1 MPQQQEQS
9 GFVGLARKWR
19 PKTFSEL
26 VGQEHITVTLR
37 NAVRMGRIHAAYL
50 FCGPRGVGKTTTAR
64 ILARAL
70 NCTQLRPDGE
80 PCNECQSCQEILSGR
95 SVDVVEI
102 DGASNNS
109 VEDVRRIR
117 ESAKFPPASGRY
129 RLYII
134 DEVHMLSV
142 SAFNALLKILEEP
155 PAHVVFVF
163 ATTEP
168 QKLPATVV
176 SRCQRFDFRRIPIE
190 RIAQHLVAVARQE
203 GVELQEAAASALA
216 RKVDGSL
223 RDALSLLDQAIAFCG
238 THVTLE
244 ALAQMLRLVD
254 VELLFRTTQAL
265 AQRDV
270 AAVLKLVWEL
280 AQRGYDGL
288 EFVEALQE
296 HLRNLLTIR
305 TTGSAQLLD
314 VPAELVERYRSEAE
328 HFSVA
333 DLLNFLALLH
343 STQQAMRYS
352 SQPRIRLELGL
363 VQMALL
369 ERAVEFGELLQ
380 LLKSN
385 SGRLGEPLPQYSA
398 ARTQYSTPHPTSAAS
413 PAQPAPAQPA
423 VQSWE
428 SILGEEDPALQAAF
442 ASGALSVRQEGTSL
456 VLLPSQPFLVELLKG
471 RLPALTA
478 RLRERLGISLV
489 LRIESPSAAESQA
502 EASSPLLEQIE
513 QRLTGLL
520 SAQRLPLISPAPRQ
534 RSRTE

>member
-9 GFVGLARKWR
+9 AFVGLARKWR

-37 NAVRMGRIHAAYL
+37 NAVRMGRIHTAYL

-70 NCTQLRPDGE
+70 NCTQLHPDGE
-80 PCNECQSCQEILSGR
+80 PCNECQNCQEILAGR

-176 SRCQRFDFRRIPIE
+176 SRCQRFDFRRIPTE
-190 RIAQHLVAVARQE
+190 RIVQHLVAVARQE
-203 GVELQEAAASALA
+203 GVELQEAAASVLA

-223 RDALSLLDQAIAFCG
+223 RDALSLLDQAIAFSG

-244 ALAQMLRLVD
+244 ALVQMLHLVD
-254 VELLFRTTQAL
+254 AELLFRTTQAL

-280 AQRGYDGL
+280 AQRGYDGF

-314 VPAELVERYRSEAE
+314 VPAELVERYRSQAE

-333 DLLNFLALLH
+333 DLLNLLTLLH

-369 ERAVEFGELLQ
+369 ERAVEFGELLR
-380 LLKSN
+380 LLKSD

-398 ARTQYSTPHPTSAAS
+398 ARMQHSAPRPSPAAS
-413 PAQPAPAQPA
+413 PSQPAQAQPAA
-423 VQSWE
+423 QSWE

-456 VLLPSQPFLVELLKG
+456 ILLPLQPFLMELLKE
-471 RLPALTA
+471 RIPALAA
-478 RLRERLGISLV
+478 RLRERVGMSFV
-489 LRIESPSAAESQA
+489 LRIESPSAAEPQA

-520 SAQRLPLISPAPRQ
+520 SAQRLPLISSAPRQ
-534 RSRTE
+534 RSRPE

>member
-9 GFVGLARKWR
+9 AFVGLARKWR

-70 NCTQLRPDGE
+70 NCAQLRPDGE

-155 PAHVVFVF
+155 PTHVVFVF

-168 QKLPATVV
+168 HKLPATVV
-176 SRCQRFDFRRIPIE
+176 SRCQRFDFRRIPAE

-203 GVELQEAAASALA
+203 GVQLQEAAASALA

-244 ALAQMLRLVD
+244 ALAEMLHLVD

-280 AQRGYDGL
+280 AQRGYDGF

-314 VPAELVERYRSEAE
+314 VPAELAERYRSEAE
-328 HFSVA
+328 RFSVA
-333 DLLNFLALLH
+333 DLLNFAALLH

-363 VQMALL
+363 VQMAML

-380 LLKSN
+380 LLKSD

-398 ARTQYSTPHPTSAAS
+398 VRTQHSTPPSTPAAS
-413 PAQPAPAQPA
+413 PPQPAQA
-423 VQSWE
+423 VAQSWE
-428 SILGEEDPALQAAF
+428 SILGEEDPTLQAAF
-442 ASGALSVRQEGTSL
+442 ASGALSVRQEGTNL
-456 VLLPSQPFLVELLKG
+456 VLLSLQPFLVELLKG
-471 RLPALTA
+471 RIPALTA
-478 RLRERLGISLV
+478 RLQERLGIPLV

-534 RSRTE
+534 RSRPE